1 MFKNILVTVHLQYV
15 ENHPKVLG
23 TALKVLDPEGKITLL
38 FVNEN
43 MKHGS
48 VSPLM
53 EETNQK
59 NYNKDALEQLKVIA
73 DKNLVPREKV
83 TFKIREGVSHHEI
96 IEESKKIKADTII
109 MMASRPGLK
118 SYFIGT
124 TAERVIRHANCSVF
138 VLRHT
143 DIN

>member
-1 MFKNILVTVHLQYV
+1 MFKNILVTIHLQYV
-15 ENHPKVLG
+15 ENHPKVLS
-23 TALKVLDPEGKITLL
+23 TALKVLDEDGKITLL

-43 MKHGS
+43 MKHS
-48 VSPLM
+48 SASPLL
-53 EETNQK
+53 EESNQK
-59 NYNKDALEQLKVIA
+59 NYNKEALEKLKEIA
-73 DKNLVPREKV
+73 DKYSLPREKV
-83 TFKIREGVSHHEI
+83 IFKIREGVSHQEI
-96 IEESKKIKADTII
+96 IEEAKKIKADTII

-143 DIN
+143 NN

>member
-1 MFKNILVTVHLQYV
+1 MFKNILVTIHLQYL
-15 ENHPKVLG
+15 ENHPKVLS
-23 TALKVLDPEGKITLL
+23 TALKVLDDDGKITLL

-48 VSPLM
+48 ISPLL
-53 EETNQK
+53 EETNQD
-59 NYNKDALEQLKVIA
+59 NYNKEALAKLKEIA
-73 DKNLVPREKV
+73 DKYSVPREKV
-83 TFKIREGVSHHEI
+83 NFKIREGVSHQEI
-96 IEESKKIKADTII
+96 IEEAKKIKADTII

-143 DIN
+143 DK

>member
-1 MFKNILVTVHLQYV
+1 MFKNILVTIHLQYL
-15 ENHPKVLG
+15 ENHPKVLS
-23 TALKVLDPEGKITLL
+23 TALKVLDPEGKMTLL

-59 NYNKDALEQLKVIA
+59 NYNKDALEQLKEIA

-83 TFKIREGVSHHEI
+83 TFKIREGVSHQEI
-96 IEESKKIKADTII
+96 LEESIKIKADTII

-118 SYFIGT
+118 NYFIGT

-143 DIN
+143 DK

>member
-1 MFKNILVTVHLQYV
+1 MFKNILVTIHLQYI
-15 ENHPKVLG
+15 ENHPKVLS
-23 TALKVLDPEGKITLL
+23 TALKVLAEDGKITLL

-59 NYNKDALEQLKVIA
+59 NYNKEALEQLKQIA
-73 DKNLVPREKV
+73 DKYSVPREKV
-83 TFKIREGVSHHEI
+83 NFKIREGVSHQEI
-96 IEESKKIKADTII
+96 IEEAKKIKADTII

-143 DIN
+143 DK